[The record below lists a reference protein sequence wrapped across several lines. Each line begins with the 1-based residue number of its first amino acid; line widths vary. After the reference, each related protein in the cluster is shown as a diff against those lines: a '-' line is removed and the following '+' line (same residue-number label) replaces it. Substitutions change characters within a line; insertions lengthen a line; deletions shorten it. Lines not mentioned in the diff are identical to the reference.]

1 MIHRLNMVNVGPAH
15 KMELEFGPRMNLLTG
30 DNGLGKS
37 FLLDTIWWSLT
48 RKWPHDLNSN
58 LTSGYPARPSNPN
71 QPASIRFFLESKS
84 TDVAYSS
91 QFSQRDQAWTGKAGR
106 PHNPG
111 LVIYA
116 QADGGFSVWDPARN
130 YWKTRGKV
138 DVQDRLPGFV
148 FTSQEVWNGLQMVHD
163 GTLVRVCK
171 GLIDDWAIW
180 IRAGGRE
187 AQNVNSV
194 LAHLSP
200 TQELADRL
208 QSVATTRISLDDNR
222 DIPTIRTGEGVAV
235 PALHASAGVKRI
247 LQMCYM
253 LLWSWEEHLRAT
265 TLLGES
271 PTQQVVLLIDE
282 IECHL
287 HPRWQRTIL
296 GSVMKIMGALHQS
309 ARIQLIAA
317 THSPLVLSSA
327 EPLFDDKT
335 DAWFDLDF
343 DQATGQ
349 VALLKRDF
357 VRLGSVANWL
367 TSEAFDL
374 DSDRSLDAE
383 LAIKAARFC
392 FENSDITQE
401 RIIKTDQQLMNT
413 LGSEDRFWREWER
426 FLAAKNINHSEVDEK
441 TEEQLERAEP

>member
-1 MIHRLNMVNVGPAH
+1 MENVGPAS
-15 KMELEFGPRMNLLTG
+15 KMSLEFGSRMNLLTG

-37 FLLDTIWWSLT
+37 FLLDTIWWSVT
-48 RKWPHDLNSN
+48 RRGPHDLNSN
-58 LTSGYPARPSNPN
+58 LTSGYPARPTIPN
-71 QPASIRFFLESKS
+71 QPVSISFFLESKS
-84 TDVAYSS
+84 TDVVYSS

-138 DVQDRLPGFV
+138 DVQDRMPGFL
-148 FTSQEVWNGLQMVHD
+148 FTSQEVGNGLQMTHD

-171 GLIDDWAIW
+171 GLIDDWATW
-180 IRAGGRE
+180 IRTGGRE
-187 AQNVNSV
+187 AQNMNSV

-200 TQELADRL
+200 THELADRL

-222 DIPTIRTGEGVAV
+222 DIPTIRTGEGAAV
-235 PALHASAGVKRI
+235 PVLHASAGVKRI

-253 LLWSWEEHLRAT
+253 LLWSWEEHQRSAL
-265 TLLGES
+265 LLGEP
-271 PTQQVVLLIDE
+271 PTEQVVLLIDE

-296 GSVMKIMGALHQS
+296 GSVMKIMGAMHQS

-327 EPLFDDKT
+327 EPLFNDKT

-343 DQATGQ
+343 DRATGQ
-349 VALLKRDF
+349 VGLQKRAF

-367 TSEAFDL
+367 TSQAFDL

-383 LAIKAARFC
+383 LALKAARFC
-392 FENSDITQE
+392 FESADATQKE
-401 RIIKTDQQLMNT
+401 IVEADLQLMNT

-426 FLAAKNINHSEVDEK
+426 FLKSTENNPSQEDEMADK
-441 TEEQLERAEP
+441 QLKRAEQ